1 MGDSIR
7 TLLRASGVLQHVVL
21 TSEVD
26 ALLGALEVDG
36 AVTTAAAAGAEIRTG
51 AVRVVSDLS
60 KSPIPGFDFA
70 VTAPDP
76 GVRVPFK
83 LRLEP
88 AGGPTSF
95 KFWLQLADES
105 HALLAFSFVKAVP
118 GFALTGA
125 TKTVAADG
133 TVRLEPNG
141 TKPTLVS
148 RSPEPG
154 AALGPALLVFGSA
167 NETAS
172 IRFTPDTDSN
182 DGIITLGLEPPT
194 VVFGSSSV
202 GFELPA
208 VVIDD
213 SESAKGPGDGAPGLE
228 PPLASI
234 PADTPT
240 WRGILARELDFY
252 LPADV
257 PLFGGAPIKGY
268 LAISRGEGGAEL
280 VIDSSVP
287 ARPAAAG
294 VGGRPGFKV
303 RIECLDPTASG
314 LGGLVP
320 TLIQASMELPLDGAA
335 AGFKDDAGASHSI
348 AFAAGK
354 PVRVTASLARD
365 PLNDPGAFK
374 VVLGV
379 AAQGPDGIVSV
390 SATEMGGA
398 KIFNVAAAMATALI
412 ADKDVDREAE
422 VGDTQGVVVASL
434 LAAGTALS
442 SLFTN
447 PSKFVLH
454 GAEIESSGHG
464 APVGG
469 ALVVRLDYSVAAL
482 VTSIDVG
489 VLAVS
494 MNPNQPMRIR
504 VRDARLALDF
514 TKSGLDMVGL
524 DFERSTME
532 IESPGAWNVSGLD
545 SLFDVLGSRS
555 GRGSSWFEVDLGF
568 KLNLGPVK
576 VSGATI
582 RATLLPSG
590 EVEAS
595 IRGLQAGV
603 DIPGAIVATGG
614 LRLLHPDGFAAD
626 LSARIVPLNLT
637 ADAGIVYRPPM
648 VLLRLDVDLPAPIP
662 LANTGFGLLGLG
674 GLVAFSGRPDYSSVP
689 EPDPIAQQLRWDPK
703 KPESFKEARGQSTF
717 GFGAAVGTLPDMGFM
732 FSAKAGILITVPDV
746 AVRGSL
752 NGRILQP
759 AVKMSDPSWPAPM
772 GLSFLG
778 FVAVDSSAL
787 SFGLL
792 GLVDLKPLLEVRVPL
807 AGRFPFEGNTSDW
820 YVYLGAD
827 GGPGDRS
834 VGPISA
840 KVLPDILGIEA
851 DAYVMVR
858 GHGLVDWP
866 HGRRMLDISD
876 GFVVAFGFSVH
887 SQFGIRPIVWAELY
901 FSLDLLLATRPP
913 TIAGFGRA
921 GGSLNLGPF
930 SLGVEA
936 KVMFKVTED
945 QQYFWAEVTGRI
957 ELFFFDVEGTVTIS
971 FGDKDLTP
979 KLPPPDRHPLDRV
992 DQGGVRVGSLATL
1005 TDDRYRVLAELA
1017 EDPAQ
1022 AKAVWPD
1029 VMVSLAFAV
1038 APDINPA
1045 TAGSQF
1051 PAVVGPG
1058 ATPAPRRLGS
1068 EMLHYS
1074 WRLERVELH
1083 DVTDEP
1089 DKMNG
1094 PGTVPAGRLA
1104 ARWQVPRSGTGGSD
1118 ISELVLFSTGP
1129 DLWVN
1134 RLADGGGKLPGG
1146 DPLKAAAD
1154 ICNIGIP
1161 DPGAAW
1167 TLGLSAEPASPG
1179 LRLPPEFV
1187 SANPRVSRV
1196 GAHLTH
1202 YGLFPALAAVGPGIG
1217 ELQLDTVHAL
1227 GEPYSLEPSR
1237 LVAWAGPEEVER
1249 AFDGHLVVPNLR
1261 WLPGEDIGELEQASG
1276 LLAQAIHLDLDQPI
1290 VDGRLVLIANPELVS
1305 REGRDFMN
1313 RIHVLD
1319 DSGNHWPLVDAR
1331 SVPTGETAC
1340 VFHAPSGDPV
1350 GRLGVTYPLD
1360 EPVGVVG
1367 LGGVT
1372 VTARDAVVTERA
1384 LIVQEIAGRAT
1395 AAAAGPPTTPPVDAP
1410 HQRAILDPGRLYR
1423 IDVDMTWAGEVATQ
1437 DEAGQVQ
1444 VDAGKSVT
1452 FGGPGSD
1459 TYATGLSTNRR
1470 LFFKTARKVP
1480 ESPPKEGLES
1490 LMVWLLTKRDIF
1502 RPEMLARYLAGYEP
1516 AQSEESRF
1524 CDDPLRA
1531 HFLADHVA
1539 ALAKAYG
1546 FELEVAVRRVDRA
1559 GDEHAEPS
1567 FLIPSW
1573 AFATNPAF
1581 LTAVDQ
1587 IRYGY
1592 ALASGCDTP
1601 TPGSTASVT
1610 AALEPLAW
1618 YEVFLHA
1625 RSAEAGFAHGQLD
1638 GVTFR
1643 TSRWRSPADMLA
1655 GLGFASAGHDARN
1668 VVTGDLAV
1676 KIPGAGLEVGVDDD
1690 GAFIGALE
1698 SLGLPGWPL
1707 ADGPRVS
1714 RLWTDGGNG
1723 AWLLA
1728 GLLIESPEP
1737 VHRPGRVEITAVT
1750 ATDAAG
1756 NEASLNLARRDRS
1769 GSRLLFV
1776 AHGPVTLPGAGS
1788 VVSIQANGILDG
1800 STTPIMATRQIA
1812 GTPAFAGEP

>member
-1 MGDSIR
+1 MADSIK
-7 TLLRASGVLQHVVL
+7 TLLRASGVVQHVVL
-21 TSEVD
+21 TSDID

-36 AVTTAAAAGAEIRTG
+36 AVATAADGGLEIRTG

-60 KSPIPGFDFA
+60 NSPIPGFDFA
-70 VTAPDP
+70 LTAPDP

-83 LRLEP
+83 LRLQP
-88 AGGPTSF
+88 AGAPTSF
-95 KFWLQLADES
+95 KFWLQLADET
-105 HALLAFSFVKAVP
+105 HALVAFTFVKGVP
-118 GFALTGA
+118 GYALTGA
-125 TKTVAADG
+125 IKTVAADG
-133 TVRLEPNG
+133 RVTLEPLA
-141 TKPTLVS
+141 TKPMLVS

-154 AALGPALLVFGSA
+154 AALGPALLVSGSA
-167 NETAS
+167 DEPAS
-172 IRFTPDTDSN
+172 VRFTPDTDST
-182 DGIITLGLEPPT
+182 DGVISLGLEPST
-194 VVFGSSSV
+194 VVFGNSRV

-213 SESAKGPGDGAPGLE
+213 SESAKGPGAGAPAVD

-234 PADTPT
+234 PADTPS
-240 WRGILARELDFY
+240 WRGILARRLDFY

-257 PLFGGAPIKGY
+257 PLFGGTPIKGY
-268 LAISRGEGGAEL
+268 LAIPRGEGGAQL

-287 ARPAAAG
+287 ARPAAPG
-294 VGGRPGFKV
+294 VAGRPSFRV
-303 RIECLDPTASG
+303 RIECLDPTATGMS
-314 LGGLVP
+314 GLVP

-335 AGFKDDAGASHSI
+335 AGFQDDGGAGQTI
-348 AFAAGK
+348 AFAAGR
-354 PVRVTASLARD
+354 PVRVTASFARD
-365 PLNDPGAFK
+365 PLNEPGVLK

-390 SATEMGGA
+390 TATEMGGA
-398 KIFNVAAAMATALI
+398 KIFNVAAAMATAVI
-412 ADKDVDREAE
+412 ADKDVAHDAE

-489 VLAVS
+489 VLKIS

-504 VRDARLALDF
+504 IRDARLALDF
-514 TKSGLDMVGL
+514 TKSGLEMIGL

-555 GRGSSWFEVDLGF
+555 GRGSSWLEVDLGF

-582 RATLLPSG
+582 RATLLPTG
-590 EVEAS
+590 GVEAS
-595 IRGLQAGV
+595 IRGLRAGV
-603 DIPGAIVATGG
+603 DIPGAIEATGG
-614 LRLLHPDGFAAD
+614 LRLLRPDGFAAD

-662 LANTGFGLLGLG
+662 LANTGFGLLGLA
-674 GLVAFSGRPDYSSVP
+674 GLVAFSGRADYSSVP
-689 EPDPIAQQLRWDPK
+689 ESDPIAQQLQWDPK
-703 KPESFKEARGQSTF
+703 KPESFKEARGQSTL

-732 FSAKAGILITVPDV
+732 FSAKAGILISVPDV

-752 NGRILQP
+752 NGRLLQP
-759 AVKMSDPSWPAPM
+759 AVKMSDPSWPPPP
-772 GLSFLG
+772 GISFLG
-778 FVAVDSSAL
+778 FVAVDSTAL

-792 GLVDLKPLLEVRVPL
+792 GLVNLKPLLEIRVPL
-807 AGRFPFEGNTSDW
+807 AGHFPFKGDTSDW

-827 GGPGDRS
+827 GAPVQGRS
-834 VGPISA
+834 IGPISA

-858 GHGLVDWP
+858 GHGMLDWP
-866 HGRRMLDISD
+866 NGRRILSISD
-876 GFVVAFGFSVH
+876 GFVVAFGFSLQ
-887 SQFGIRPIVWAELY
+887 SLFGVKPIVWAELY
-901 FSLDLLLATRPP
+901 FSLDVLVATKPP

-936 KVMFKVTED
+936 TVMFKLAEAE
-945 QQYFWAEVTGRI
+945 QYFWAEVTGRI

-971 FGDKDLTP
+971 FGDKDLAP
-979 KLPPPDRHPLDRV
+979 KVPPPDRHPLDRV
-992 DQGGVRVGSLATL
+992 NESGARVGSLATV
-1005 TDDRYRVLAELA
+1005 TDDRYRVLAELV

-1022 AKAVWPD
+1022 AQEVWPD
-1029 VMVSLAFAV
+1029 SMVSLAFAL
-1038 APDINPA
+1038 APAINA
-1045 TAGSQF
+1045 GTAGGQF

-1058 ATPAPRRLGS
+1058 ATPAPVRLGS

-1089 DKMNG
+1089 DKING
-1094 PGTVPAGRLA
+1094 PGTMPAGRLA

-1134 RLADGGGKLPGG
+1134 RLADGGARLPGG

-1154 ICNIGIP
+1154 ICNTDIP
-1161 DPGAAW
+1161 DPGPAW
-1167 TLGLSAEPASPG
+1167 TLGLSATPAAVG

-1187 SANPRVSRV
+1187 SPDPRVSRV
-1196 GAHLTH
+1196 AARLTH
-1202 YGLFPALAAVGPGIG
+1202 
-1217 ELQLDTVHAL
+1217 HAL
-1227 GEPYSLEPSR
+1227 IRLRTGFDEVPLDKAHALDEPYSLEPAR
-1237 LVAWAGPEEVER
+1237 LVAWPGPERVER
-1249 AFDGHLVVPNLR
+1249 DFEGHLVAPNLR
-1261 WLPGEDIGELEQASG
+1261 WLPGEDVGQLSQASG
-1276 LLAQAIHLDLDQPI
+1276 YVAQTIHLDLDEPI
-1290 VDGRLVLIANPELVS
+1290 VDGTLVLIANPELVS
-1305 REGRDFMN
+1305 REPSDITT
-1313 RIHVLD
+1313 RIHVFD
-1319 DSGNHWPLVDAR
+1319 GSRTNWQLVDTR
-1331 SVPTGETAC
+1331 PVPTGETAC
-1340 VFHAPSGDPV
+1340 VFRAPSGDPV
-1350 GRLGVTYPLD
+1350 HGLGVTYPLG
-1360 EPVGVVG
+1360 ERVGMVGV
-1367 LGGVT
+1367 GGVT
-1372 VTARDAVVTERA
+1372 VSSSDAVAAERA
-1384 LIVQEIAGRAT
+1384 FVIDEIARRAA

-1410 HQRAILDPGRLYR
+1410 HQRAILDPGRMYR
-1423 IDVDMTWAGEVATQ
+1423 LDVDMSWAGEVATQ
-1437 DEAGQVQ
+1437 NAAGQIE
-1444 VDAGKSVT
+1444 VDASKTVA
-1452 FGGPGSD
+1452 FGGPRSD
-1459 TYATGLSTNRR
+1459 TYANGLSTNKR
-1470 LFFKTARKVP
+1470 LFFRTAKKVP
-1480 ESPPKEGLES
+1480 DLPPKEGLES

-1516 AQSEESRF
+1516 AQSEEFRF

-1539 ALAKAYG
+1539 ALAKTYG
-1546 FELEVAVRRVDRA
+1546 FVLEVAVRRVDRP
-1559 GDEHAEPS
+1559 GEEHAEPS
-1567 FLIPSW
+1567 FLLPSW
-1573 AFATNPAF
+1573 AFATNPVF
-1581 LTAVDQ
+1581 LTVVDQ
-1587 IRYGY
+1587 IRHGFV
-1592 ALASGCDTP
+1592 LASGCDAP

-1610 AALEPLAW
+1610 APLEPLAW
-1618 YEVFLHA
+1618 YEVFLCA
-1625 RSAEAGFAHGQLD
+1625 RSSEPGFANGRLD

-1643 TSRWRSPADMLA
+1643 TSRWRMPADMLA
-1655 GLGFASAGHDARN
+1655 GLGFRSEGHDAAD
-1668 VVTGDLAV
+1668 VVSGDLAV
-1676 KIPGAGLEVGVDDD
+1676 EVQGAAVGVAVDDD
-1690 GAFIGALE
+1690 QAFIGALE
-1698 SLGLPGWPL
+1698 ALGLHSWPP

-1714 RLWTDGGNG
+1714 WLWSDDGSG

-1728 GLLIESPEP
+1728 GLLLESPEP
-1737 VHRPGRVEITAVT
+1737 VQRPRRVEITAVT
-1750 ATDAAG
+1750 ARASAG
-1756 NEASLNLARRDRS
+1756 TEVPLNLARRDRS
-1769 GSRLLFV
+1769 GSRLLFL
-1776 AHGPVTLPGAGS
+1776 AETPVGLAAAGS
-1788 VVSIQANGILDG
+1788 VVTIRANSIVNGSATPIQA
-1800 STTPIMATRQIA
+1800 TRPIA
-1812 GTPAFAGEP
+1812 GTPSFAGEP